1 MHHFCSLDFRVP
13 TRCPGECLWR
23 DPPRPVPRDRRRVL
37 CLEFSVGS
45 RQRAQHEGLS
55 ANLITT
61 VFGIEKATMLLIQM
75 RSVFEGPQVR
85 NDAQEGDVSIKIT
98 KKQCECRRARLIF
111 AGLRTPGAAGGRV
124 PACGDSFRAVS
135 VYEARMRSRCTV
147 LPRCTDRRRPT
158 RSSERDGGT
167 PTAGSKYDDSVPV
180 ASGGPDGSERA
191 SVAVWGLPAIS
202 RRTKLSEEGDCL
214 LDGSFVTGMHI
225 WSLH

>member
-23 DPPRPVPRDRRRVL
+23 DPPRPVLRARRHVL

-45 RQRAQHEGLS
+45 GQRAQHEGLS

-61 VFGIEKATMLLIQM
+61 VFGIEKATMLLIQI

-111 AGLRTPGAAGGRV
+111 AGLRTHVCPRAVILLGPCPFTKPGCVLGAQSCRGARIDEGPRVAQNVTVELRRRV
-124 PACGDSFRAVS
+124 PITMTVSRWPPVGLTEVRGHRSQCGGCRQFP
-135 VYEARMRSRCTV
+135 EERS
-147 LPRCTDRRRPT
+147 
-158 RSSERDGGT
+158 
-167 PTAGSKYDDSVPV
+167 
-180 ASGGPDGSERA
+180 
-191 SVAVWGLPAIS
+191 
-202 RRTKLSEEGDCL
+202 
-214 LDGSFVTGMHI
+214 
-225 WSLH
+225 